1 VVLIFVLL
9 SGVVPIER
17 GIASIDLAVS
27 SGLGSEWI
35 PVCGWGNETIVDSDD
50 ASPTSSVYRGIQR
63 VYIRL
68 GLMNSLGGMA
78 GCDGWV
84 GSPES
89 NRLTD
94 RSSHSVTLT
103 QHALPK
109 PRVYATR
116 PANQLYRNPQNSSF
130 NPTSLASPPSPPP
143 ARTNNPKT
151 PRLRQK
157 GAGNP
162 LPLANTSRSSIH
174 SWPVHPLLAPL
185 PPFLCGS
192 TLTCSGVDVPGQS
205 CCHHASTSN

>member
-143 ARTNNPKT
+143 GRTTPKHLGCDRKELVILYRWQT
-151 PRLRQK
+151 QAVHP
-157 GAGNP
+157 
-162 LPLANTSRSSIH
+162 SIH
-174 SWPVHPLLAPL
+174 GRYILSL
-185 PPFLCGS
+185 PPCRPFSVG
-192 TLTCSGVDVPGQS
+192 
-205 CCHHASTSN
+205 AR